1 MRIIP
6 FFISA
11 IITCGIIYA
20 LNRKW
25 GSIPPIGKF
34 LSPQF
39 GIWQNAEPS
48 DINFDGEFK
57 FPNLKGKVE
66 VIMDERL
73 VPHVF
78 AENDEDAYF
87 VQGYLHA
94 KFRLWQME
102 FQTHAAAGRISEI
115 IGARAIDFDREQ
127 RRLGMVYGAK
137 NMVKAIEANEKTR
150 RSTES
155 YTAGVN
161 AFIENLKES
170 ELPLEYK
177 LLGYKPEKWTT
188 LKTALFVKQMA
199 KTLAGYQYSND
210 MHMTSLLSIFSGEEL
225 KLLFPDGNDSLSPV
239 IPTGTIFP
247 PPSIIPIVPAS
258 ADSIYFSNKDSIALN
273 FTPQHNTG
281 TGSNNWAVSGSKTQ
295 SGAPILCNDPHLE
308 LSFPSIWYELQI
320 HTPNYNA
327 YGVSFPGIPGIVIG
341 FNDSIAFGFTNG
353 GIDVMD
359 FYEIRFRDE
368 KRIQYWFNG
377 SWTDTR
383 HVVEEI
389 KVRNGK
395 TVYDTVAY
403 TLFGPVMYDNSFST
417 TTINGKSIAVRWK
430 AHDSS
435 NELLMWWYL
444 NRAKNYDEYA
454 ASLGYFSNPVQNIV
468 FASKKG
474 DIAIWQ
480 QGEIPARWK
489 GQGMY
494 IMPGYDS
501 NYLWQA
507 MIPQQENPHVLNPGR
522 GFVSSANQ
530 LAVDST
536 YPYYLP
542 GDYAVYRGKMI
553 NRLLDTMQQIVP
565 ADMMRMQSNNHNL
578 MAEIVRPFLLKH
590 IRENSLNND
599 EKRMLGIFKNWNL
612 QNNYEEKGATIFNN
626 WFDTLYV
633 KTWDDEF
640 SKVKEAIV
648 PDRATLADLLLRDSS
663 LKYLDNINTTKKET
677 ADDIVT
683 ESFRVI
689 VPSLLKM
696 EKEKKLEWGNFKNT
710 TIYHL
715 LRTSVVPFA
724 MKGIQ
729 IGGGQEIINATKHTN
744 GPSWRMVVH
753 LTSNIE
759 AYGVYPGGQSGNPGS
774 RHYNDFVDQWAAGK
788 YYNLWFMRAG
798 DKTDKRVK
806 WRMVFTK

>member
-1 MRIIP
+1 MRIVP
-6 FFISA
+6 FLISA
-11 IITCGIIYA
+11 LITVAFIYA
-20 LNRKW
+20 LGNKW
-25 GSIPPIGKF
+25 GTIPPIGKF

-39 GIWQNAEPS
+39 GIWQNAE
-48 DINFDGEFK
+48 DADKNFDGDFK

-115 IGARAIDFDREQ
+115 VGARAINFDREQ

-137 NMVKAIEANEKTR
+137 NMVKAIEVDENTR
-150 RSTES
+150 RATAS

-177 LLGYKPEKWTT
+177 LLGYKPEKWTI

-239 IPTGTIFP
+239 IPPGTVFP
-247 PPSIIPIVPAS
+247 PPSFVPVVPAS
-258 ADSIYFSNKDSIALN
+258 ADSIYFSKKDSLALN
-273 FTPQHNTG
+273 FIPQHNTG
-281 TGSNNWAVSGSKTQ
+281 TGSNNWAVNGSKTQ

-368 KRIQYWFNG
+368 KQIQYWFNE
-377 SWTDTR
+377 SWIDTR
-383 HVVEEI
+383 PVVEEI
-389 KVRNGK
+389 KVRGGK
-395 TVYDTVAY
+395 TIYDTVAY
-403 TLFGPVMYDNSFST
+403 TLFGPVMYDNNFST
-417 TTINGKSIAVRWK
+417 TTIKGKSIAVRWK
-430 AHDSS
+430 AHDPS

-454 ASLGYFSNPVQNIV
+454 ASLRYFSNPVQNII

-489 GQGMY
+489 DQGMY

-501 NYLWQA
+501 NYLWQG
-507 MIPQQENPHVLNPGR
+507 MIPQQENPHVLNPMR

-542 GDYAVYRGKMI
+542 GDYGVYRGKMI
-553 NRLLDTMQQIVP
+553 NRLLDTMQRITP
-565 ADMMRMQSNNHNL
+565 ADMMKMQSNNHNL
-578 MAEIVRPFLLKH
+578 MAETIRPFLLKH
-590 IRENSLNND
+590 IRESGFSND
-599 EKRMLGIFKNWNL
+599 EKRMLNIFKNWNL
-612 QNNYEEKGATIFNN
+612 QNNYEEKGATIFNA

-640 SKVKEAIV
+640 SKVNEAIV
-648 PDRATLADLLLRDSS
+648 PDRATLVNLLLRDSS
-663 LKYLDNINTTKKET
+663 LKYLDNINTSKKET
-677 ADDIVT
+677 AEDIVT
-683 ESFRVI
+683 ESFRVV
-689 VPSLLKM
+689 VPYLLKM

-724 MKGIQ
+724 MKGIR
-729 IGGGQEIINATKHTN
+729 IGGGHEIINATKHTN
-744 GPSWRMVVH
+744 GPSWRMIVH

-774 RHYNDFVDQWAAGK
+774 RYYNDFVDHWAAGK
-788 YYNLWFMRAG
+788 YYSLWFMRAG

-806 WRMVFTK
+806 WRMAFSK